1 MREVQVK
8 HAMVQ
13 MDLLNIESVNKSPR
27 QDCVSFGDWRE
38 HNSPYCELCVCLTVW
53 TVHDESRFNPQ
64 VYSPNLIPLY
74 NTMVCFKSQIAF
86 V

>member
-8 HAMVQ
+8 YAMLQ

-38 HNSPYCELCVCLTVW
+38 HNSPYCDSV
-53 TVHDESRFNPQ
+53 
-64 VYSPNLIPLY
+64 
-74 NTMVCFKSQIAF
+74 
-86 V
+86 